1 MQNQQALQQLADAG
15 LINLFYYDESG
26 FSTVPSVP
34 YAWQPVGT
42 TLELPS
48 FKSKRLN
55 VLGFMSRGQQAYFHT
70 TEGKVGTAQVAA
82 AFDGF
87 TSRYALEYAIHPT
100 PCVVTLSNTFPWL
113 NLN

>member
-1 MQNQQALQQLADAG
+1 VRAKKKLGYSWHRCSRSLKSRRDPVAFAKEAQHQQALQKLADTG

-26 FSTVPSVP
+26 FSTVPFVP

-55 VLGFMSRGQQAYFHT
+55 VLGFRSRG
-70 TEGKVGTAQVAA
+70 
-82 AFDGF
+82 
-87 TSRYALEYAIHPT
+87 
-100 PCVVTLSNTFPWL
+100 
-113 NLN
+113 